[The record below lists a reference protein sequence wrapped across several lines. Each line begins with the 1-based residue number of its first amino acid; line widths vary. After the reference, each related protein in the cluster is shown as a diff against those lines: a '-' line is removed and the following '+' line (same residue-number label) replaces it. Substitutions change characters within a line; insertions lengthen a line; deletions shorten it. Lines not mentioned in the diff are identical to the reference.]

1 MEDKRQKKT
10 ANEVY
15 MTHQEIADVLGVSR
29 AAVSEMEKTALRKLR
44 KILAKRGF
52 TMEDFFGGTNHENS

>member
-52 TMEDFFGGTNHENS
+52 TLNDFFGKDRDE